1 MARYSLRNQNKIKK
15 ALGDNFHKWLIL
27 SLDSH
32 FKSGKEIIEHEYEK
46 ERFKVI
52 HVDNVQPKTDS
63 FFELFVIKKTF
74 DVYNLA
80 YKSCAG

>member
-1 MARYSLRNQNKIKK
+1 MARYSLRNQDKIKK
-15 ALGDNFHKWLIL
+15 ALGDDFLKWLLL
-27 SLDSH
+27 SLNSH
-32 FKSGKEIIEHEYEK
+32 FKSGKEIIEHEYNNEN
-46 ERFKVI
+46 FKVI
-52 HVDNVQPKTDS
+52 HVDNVQPNTDS